1 MNQGDEQRAIAL
13 AREALTREPLIMRTS
28 RVAAMSGRGRISSR
42 ANFPRRRNST
52 RKPSAARGDQ
62 CLAPGGWSLGQ
73 LSEIAIAQGHLQKA
87 YTLQERAIQYIEQ
100 QNLQA
105 TPIVEFIYRV
115 RGQVLLE
122 WHQLDA
128 AEQCALQGIQILDEL
143 DDPRWRLQSYALLA
157 GVAYARGQQ
166 HACADYIAQLQ
177 TMLADDRY
185 HIDWLA
191 NAHAIMLA
199 LGLQP
204 GSRGDPPVAAQCA
217 AGVRWRQP
225 FRPAHRAHH
234 ARAHLALGQ
243 LERALPILRQLL
255 TDAERHGLIMDRN
268 RNHILAQ
275 LHWLR
280 EERQQALDHRS
291 GP

>member
-1 MNQGDEQRAIAL
+1 M
-13 AREALTREPLIMRTS
+13 
-28 RVAAMSGRGRISSR
+28 V
-42 ANFPRRRNST
+42 
-52 RKPSAARGDQ
+52 
-62 CLAPGGWSLGQ
+62 WSLGQ
-73 LSEIAIAQGHLQKA
+73 LSEIAIAQWHLQKA

-199 LGLQP
+199 YWDSSQDREAIRQWLL
-204 GSRGDPPVAAQCA
+204 SARRCA
-217 AGVRWRQP
+217 AAPTISPSSMHAITPVPTWRWGSWSAP
-225 FRPAHRAHH
+225 Y
-234 ARAHLALGQ
+234 
-243 LERALPILRQLL
+243 
-255 TDAERHGLIMDRN
+255 
-268 RNHILAQ
+268 
-275 LHWLR
+275 
-280 EERQQALDHRS
+280 RS
-291 GP
+291 CASC